1 MLAGFS
7 GLSAG
12 AAFIGASCCVL
23 PLILFNIGVGSAA
36 IAQLAFF
43 AEYRDYFLLAGA
55 LLVAVSLFAA
65 FHGGRRPSKKMI
77 FVFGGTLVLLLV
89 AYLMPFFERDLLRL
103 LNLR

>member
-36 IAQLAFF
+36 IAQLVFF
-43 AEYRDYFLLAGA
+43 VRYRDYFLLAGA
-55 LLVAVSLFAA
+55 LLVAVSLIAA
-65 FHGGRRPSKKMI
+65 FRGGRRPNKKLI
-77 FVFGGTLVLLLV
+77 VVFSGTLVLLLV
-89 AYLMPFFERDLLRL
+89 AYLMPFFEPDLLRL
-103 LNLR
+103 LDLR